1 VSSTGSASGIPIATE
16 ATTVYALID
25 GKISRVRV
33 FLDRHEAL
41 KAVGLEE

>member
-1 VSSTGSASGIPIATE
+1 VSTPVAH
-16 ATTVYALID
+16 VFDLRD
-25 GKISRVRV
+25 GLISRLRV